1 MSAKKYS
8 KLQATVIVNATD
20 AKSYRD
26 VVNHFIDIKKT
37 LQVRVIV
44 NANITSQCDQQMLE
58 LVHTEGQS
66 DDFCLF
72 CKSY

>member
-44 NANITSQCDQQMLE
+44 NANITSQ
-58 LVHTEGQS
+58 S
-66 DDFCLF
+66 D
-72 CKSY
+72 

>member
-26 VVNHFIDIKKT
+26 VVNHFIDIK
-37 LQVRVIV
+37 
-44 NANITSQCDQQMLE
+44 NIA
-58 LVHTEGQS
+58 GQS
-66 DDFCLF
+66 DSQC
-72 CKSY
+72 